1 MRSDGDHPTGSD
13 PRSIATRAFRRF
25 RDADGTNHA
34 RALAYQSTFVIISG
48 FIGLIGLASVLDIGA
63 LRRTVVEMSKTLA
76 PGPARRLLEEAA
88 SQGASGG
95 ARAMVLG
102 LGSALIGMTFAMAQV
117 ERSGNR
123 IAGRTEDRP
132 TVRRYRVAALLALTA
147 GVAMALG
154 ALVLAGGDS
163 IARGF
168 GWGDAATVWIIVRWP
183 LGIALIGIAVYV
195 LFRAAPEGHI
205 ASPRGLMAGAA
216 VALVLWVAFTIG
228 LAVYF
233 SISTGSEQ
241 TYGSL
246 VAVIA
251 LLLWAGAT
259 STALHLGLAVAAA
272 WEPDGAQ
279 GVVSVP
285 DVQVARDAERD
296 RPSVSRR

>member
-1 MRSDGDHPTGSD
+1 MRTNGHHGTSDAKGVASRT
-13 PRSIATRAFRRF
+13 FRRF
-25 RDADGTNHA
+25 RDADATNHA
-34 RALAYQSTFVIISG
+34 RALAYQSSFVIISG
-48 FIGLIGLASVLDIGA
+48 FIGMVGLASVLDIEA

-76 PGPARRLLEEAA
+76 PGPAGRLLEDAA

-123 IAGRTEDRP
+123 IAGRNEDRP
-132 TVRRYRVAALLALTA
+132 AGRRYGVAAVLALTA

-154 ALVLAGGDS
+154 ALVLAGGES

-168 GWGDAATVWIIVRWP
+168 GWDEAATLWSVVRWP
-183 LGIALIGIAVYV
+183 LGVALLGIAVYV
-195 LFRAAPEGHI
+195 LFRVAPDGPI
-205 ASPRGLMAGAA
+205 ASPRGLMAGTV
-216 VALVLWVAFTIG
+216 VALVLWVVFTLG
-228 LAVYF
+228 LAIYF
-233 SISTGSEQ
+233 SVSSGSEQ

-246 VAVIA
+246 VTVIA

-259 STALHLGLAVAAA
+259 STALHVGLAVAAA
-272 WEPDGAQ
+272 WEPGAGAD

-285 DVQVARDAERD
+285 EAGASIAGD
-296 RPSVSRR
+296 RGRVSRR